1 MLDKILAALSIA
13 TLVAFMAIV
22 VLWVNELDL
31 WIVTS
36 IVLVMAVFDFVQTT
50 RKADKNARD
59 QESSS

>member
-50 RKADKNARD
+50 RKADKNAQD